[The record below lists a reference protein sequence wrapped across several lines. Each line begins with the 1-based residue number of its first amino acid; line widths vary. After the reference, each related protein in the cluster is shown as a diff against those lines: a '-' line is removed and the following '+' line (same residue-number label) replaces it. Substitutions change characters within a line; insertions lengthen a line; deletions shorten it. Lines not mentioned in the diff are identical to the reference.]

1 MSKLRTYVTF
11 RSDVFNASQP
21 REYFINPT
29 CFGDDAATWL
39 MDRLRRRGLS
49 VGDAPRQEDFGWYF
63 TFQVD
68 GVDHDFVIG
77 YRPGGRDEAGI
88 WIGWLERKVGLVW
101 SLLGGRR
108 RGISR
113 LAAEVI
119 HMELSASSEIR
130 HVRWHYEDDFR
141 SGRERLAA
149 ERPGPE

>member
-11 RSDVFNASQP
+11 SSDAFNVSEP

-29 CFGDDAATWL
+29 CFGDDAAKWL
-39 MDRLRRRGLS
+39 IGRLRRRGIS
-49 VGDAPRQEDFGWYF
+49 VTEAPRQEDFGWYV

-68 GVDHDFVIG
+68 GVDHDFVMG
-77 YRPGGRDEAGI
+77 YRQGGLDEAGV
-88 WIGWLERKVGLVW
+88 WIGWLERKVGLVR

-113 LAAEVI
+113 AAAEALHV
-119 HMELSASSEIR
+119 ELAGSSEIS

-141 SGRERLAA
+141 SGREGLGA
-149 ERPGPE
+149 ERPGPG